1 VNHPGGEN
9 AIILT
14 LCWPCIG
21 HARKALSVESN
32 VRSNCL
38 PNDAVQHVDDSS
50 SSIGSDAK
58 DSDTEFTY
66 DPQLLEDKEHGYHVA
81 QW

>member
-1 VNHPGGEN
+1 
-9 AIILT
+9 
-14 LCWPCIG
+14 
-21 HARKALSVESN
+21 VESN